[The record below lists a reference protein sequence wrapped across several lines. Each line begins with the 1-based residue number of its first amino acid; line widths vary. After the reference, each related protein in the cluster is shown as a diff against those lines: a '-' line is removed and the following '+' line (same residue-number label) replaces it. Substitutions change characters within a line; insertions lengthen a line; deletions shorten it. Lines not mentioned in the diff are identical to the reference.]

1 MRFDR
6 REQDA
11 VFPASESTVISVVLI
26 FEIACSANSRVGMG
40 ETFQFENGNSE
51 VTNCLKSQD
60 VDEEEEGH
68 MGEVKPSAA
77 DIAAKLRREE
87 RKKKQTAWY
96 SSSSSD
102 DETFSALPSEPAH
115 HRSWGGAFRALYL
128 SFSYANIVGPWQD
141 ANLEVS
147 ILLLLIRDQDIKTD
161 ACLLSAQFCAAGH
174 TTPEAHSGG
183 AKWRPQ
189 RLTKIDH

>member
-1 MRFDR
+1 MRTEPRRGQRKQLRNTLASSGASGGPGVRFDR

-11 VFPASESTVISVVLI
+11 GIPASESTVISVVLT
-26 FEIACSANSRVGMG
+26 FEIACSANSRVGIG
-40 ETFQFENGNSE
+40 ETFQFEKGNSAM
-51 VTNCLKSQD
+51 TNYLKSQD
-60 VDEEEEGH
+60 GGEEEEGH

-102 DETFSALPSEPAH
+102 DETYSGLPSEPAH

-128 SFSYANIVGPWQD
+128 SFQLCTQRKA
-141 ANLEVS
+141 L
-147 ILLLLIRDQDIKTD
+147 
-161 ACLLSAQFCAAGH
+161 AGC
-174 TTPEAHSGG
+174 
-183 AKWRPQ
+183 
-189 RLTKIDH
+189 